1 MAKLRVGIIGV
12 GGRGAGSF
20 GMNFTKEHPDETA
33 VVGVA
38 DNNPLRAKA
47 GIEALGLDVPVH
59 EDAEALCSR
68 KDVDAVVI
76 TTPDCLHEEHAL
88 AALKHKKHI
97 LVDKPLAT
105 TVEGCVRILEKAKE
119 VKRLVYM
126 GFNLRHNVVVR
137 NLKRQVEEGRLGDIF
152 AIQALEHYN
161 GGRTYH
167 ARWNRLKKFSGGLW
181 LHKGSH
187 DFDVINHLMGGV
199 RPARVSCFA
208 SVSVFRPDRL
218 PFPKRKGVEP
228 GPTCNKCA
236 YNKVCKDANVIIE
249 SDGVSRSSMFNDTTA
264 QVDGYYKNQCMYVS
278 DKDTHDQGVAIVE
291 YENGATATHTECFA
305 TPISNR
311 RYWIDGTGGHVE
323 ADLKAHRV
331 EYWPRWSKD
340 RVTHEVAPEEGGHG
354 GADPVM
360 IQDFIACIRTRKAPV
375 ADAAD
380 GVWSVAVAVAA
391 EKSREEN
398 RVVEISELM
407 DVDSPLLKRRG

>member
-1 MAKLRVGIIGV
+1 MAKLRVGIVGV

-20 GMNFTKEHPDETA
+20 GKNFLDAHADSTEI
-33 VVGVA
+33 VGVA

-47 GIEALGLDVPVH
+47 GIEGLGINVPVF
-59 EDAEALCSR
+59 EDAEELCQL
-68 KDVDAVVI
+68 KGLDAVVI
-76 TTPDCLHEEHAL
+76 TTPDCMHEEHAL
-88 AALKHKKHI
+88 AALKNKKHV

-105 TVEGCVRILEKAKE
+105 TVEGCIKILEKARE
-119 VKRLVYM
+119 VRRLVYM

-137 NLKRQVEEGRLGDIF
+137 NLKRMATEGRMGDIF
-152 AIQALEHYN
+152 SLQAIEHYN

-187 DFDVINHLMGGV
+187 DFDVINHIMGAV

-218 PFPKRKGVEP
+218 PFPMRKGVEP
-228 GPTCNKCA
+228 GPTCNLCP
-236 YNKVCKDANVIIE
+236 YNTECKDANVIIE
-249 SDGVSRSSMFNDTTA
+249 SDGVSRSSMFNEQTA
-264 QVDGYYKNQCMYVS
+264 QVDGYYKNQCMYLS
-278 DKDTHDQGVAIVE
+278 DKDTHDQGVAIIE

-311 RYWIDGTGGHVE
+311 RYFIDGTGGHVE
-323 ADLKAHRV
+323 ADLRGHRV
-331 EYWPRWSKD
+331 EFWPRWSKD
-340 RVTHEVAPEEGGHG
+340 QVSHKVAPEEGGHG
-354 GADPVM
+354 GADPIM
-360 IQDFIACIRTRKAPV
+360 IQDFLDCIRSRKRPL

-398 RVVEISELM
+398 RVVEIADLM
-407 DVDSPLLKRRG
+407 DVDSPLLQRRG